1 MEWIP
6 QSALLSFIHSFSQQL
21 FIEGLL
27 CVRHWLGGPIIIIQ
41 GDIKRE
47 IRKSWGEGGLTE
59 VSNAPPH
66 SPAQSLALGRS
77 LFLISGLLS
86 SLPASC
92 QVSFAAG
99 MMEVTDSCL
108 SGAPHR
114 GPFPSWRCGPRL
126 GGSVTKKGPGI
137 PPDPWLSWVTAGLQ

>member
-1 MEWIP
+1 MERIP

-27 CVRHWLGGPIIIIQ
+27 CARHWLGGLIIIIR

-47 IRKSWGEGGLTE
+47 VRMSWGEGGLTE
-59 VSNAPPH
+59 VSNPPPH
-66 SPAQSLALGRS
+66 SPAQSLALGRN

-86 SLPASC
+86 SLLASC

-99 MMEVTDSCL
+99 IMEVTDWLLPFRCSLQGSL
-108 SGAPHR
+108 SQLVVRTQTRRMCHQER
-114 GPFPSWRCGPRL
+114 
-126 GGSVTKKGPGI
+126 
-137 PPDPWLSWVTAGLQ
+137 PWNPT